1 MKKILNKSLN
11 IFLILVLLVISFT
24 TPVYRVKAQ
33 TIGDLKANLAAKQA
47 EYDKQKQQKELTE
60 KEQQEIKNKISAN
73 ENKII
78 SLKQENESLTDDIA
92 KLNKSMEEKYTE
104 IKKIINSEQI
114 DSGEASYLEYII
126 GATSFT
132 DFIYRASV
140 AEQLSKYN
148 KQLIDEYNKEID
160 ESKAKQDE
168 IAKKQVEIANIQGEL
183 NSEYSSLGQEVANIS
198 DDMLSTQEEVKL
210 LQDNITKLQSTYG
223 CSDDEDI
230 EACKEVMN
238 TKDTLSG
245 KMNFVTDISLSG
257 TTTDEQMKSLK
268 GFADFEVKDGQLGPF
283 GKFENFL
290 MAENIRNNA
299 FFSSTIG
306 SVITNLVTFDTSRF
320 NSLYGH
326 LTFDKGIVDISPV
339 KSQGNV
345 MSMYILGKMS
355 LLDNSA
361 DMKVRG
367 KLASAFSDKL
377 GPLANINPINLVK
390 HTPGL
395 NIVAVKTFALFCE
408 EVSESEMKAIPHLGK
423 GKSDENA
430 TKFQIVLR
438 GDTRKPLKMIKSFKW
453 LALNS
458 EIQSAKDFVDTI
470 PTPVEGEEGLSVEEL
485 IKLRQQQAEAAAQG
499 KTYNSEHQKKS
510 IVDTIKGKFKK

>member
-114 DSGEASYLEYII
+114 DSGEASYLEYIF

-168 IAKKQVEIANIQGEL
+168 IAKKQVEIANIQVEL

-230 EACKEVMN
+230 EACKERARRSTYIPASTGAFKRPIINAVVTANYGYYDPYHTGRTTWHAAMDLAGDSGSKIYAAAAGKVVSVTHKSCGN
-238 TKDTLSG
+238 NVVYIVHNINGVRYTTGYWHMRKAYVSEGDYVTQDEVIGIQGGLSSEDSCSTG
-245 KMNFVTDISLSG
+245 EHL
-257 TTTDEQMKSLK
+257 
-268 GFADFEVKDGQLGPF
+268 DF
-283 GKFENFL
+283 
-290 MAENIRNNA
+290 
-299 FFSSTIG
+299 
-306 SVITNLVTFDTSRF
+306 VITLGAYTIDYLESPRSVSVNPRNYLYFPPLIEGAYTGIGTS
-320 NSLYGH
+320 
-326 LTFDKGIVDISPV
+326 TEW
-339 KSQGNV
+339 
-345 MSMYILGKMS
+345 
-355 LLDNSA
+355 
-361 DMKVRG
+361 
-367 KLASAFSDKL
+367 
-377 GPLANINPINLVK
+377 
-390 HTPGL
+390 T
-395 NIVAVKTFALFCE
+395 
-408 EVSESEMKAIPHLGK
+408 
-423 GKSDENA
+423 
-430 TKFQIVLR
+430 
-438 GDTRKPLKMIKSFKW
+438 TR
-453 LALNS
+453 
-458 EIQSAKDFVDTI
+458 
-470 PTPVEGEEGLSVEEL
+470 
-485 IKLRQQQAEAAAQG
+485 
-499 KTYNSEHQKKS
+499 
-510 IVDTIKGKFKK
+510 